1 MLNTLIR
8 LSLAQRAL
16 VLAVSLVL
24 LVLGVKKTIEL
35 PVDVLPDLTKPT
47 VSILTEVP
55 GYAPEEVETLVTIP
69 LENALMGVTGVSRL
83 RSTNDISLSLV
94 FVEFDWGTDIYQ
106 ARQFVQER
114 LTGAVEY
121 LPEGITPYM
130 TPVASLMGDIMMVG
144 VRDPSGKTDPRE
156 LRELADWVIGKRF
169 QSIPGIAEVL
179 SMGGGV
185 KQIQVQPEP
194 EKMLALG
201 VTFEQIRDAASK
213 AVKNTTGGFLTE
225 QDQEIMVRNL
235 AMTTDIVDIG
245 NTVVTHEN
253 DRAIRLSDVATIVWG
268 IEPQRGDAGLGTN
281 LEEFTIDEADDAHE
295 LKGDPGVIINVRKSP
310 GFDTIALTEKVEA
323 VIADLQGT
331 LPDGVQLITVY
342 RQRDFID
349 LAIGNLSEALRDGAV
364 MVAIVL
370 FLFLFNF
377 RVTIITLTAIPLSLA
392 ITILVFDLLNLSVNS
407 MTLGGLAVAIGM
419 VVDDA
424 IVDVENVYRRLRE
437 NAALAAP
444 RPRIEVIA
452 RASAEVRSSI
462 FYATILIILVFLPL
476 LALSGV
482 EGRLFT
488 PIAIATIV
496 SMGAS
501 FVVSLTVIPVL
512 SSFLLKPKGKAVHTD
527 GAVVR
532 FLKGLFSATWLRFSL
547 SQPLVVFAITG
558 ALLAVSYFTYTKM
571 GGAFLPPFR
580 EPTAVI
586 AMTTAPGTSLRTTTQ
601 LSRTAQDL
609 LLQLPGVETVGY
621 RVGRAERGDHVVPVS
636 TVEFDVEFTPEGE
649 ADREQLL
656 KNIRA
661 TMSTIPGTFSAM
673 SGPLAD
679 RVGHMLSGVSAK
691 VAVKIYGPDLE
702 ELRRLGTEVA
712 AIARAIPGLEE
723 ARTEQQAPIPQLRIE
738 VDRERA
744 LAYGVTPGDLNTELA
759 SLMGGEVVS
768 EVYEGQRVYDLVVRL
783 PLEWRENPDRLQNL
797 YIDTQSGQR
806 IPLSYVAEIRNA
818 TGPNTILRENT
829 LRRFVVSINPTTNDL
844 NRVVEQLQRD
854 VTEKLTLPNG
864 YSISF
869 EGEYQA
875 QQAATRTIIIMSS
888 IILLVIVFLLY
899 SYFQSFSFV
908 MLVLTNIPVSL
919 IGAVLYTRFTLDN
932 VSIATLVG
940 FIAIAGIAARNQ
952 IMMISH
958 YLHLMRHEGESFS
971 RQMVV
976 RGTLERLAPVLMT
989 ALSAGIALIPL
1000 ILAAKEPGKEILNPV
1015 AIVIVGGLF
1024 SSTLLGLAITPAVFF
1039 NFCRKAAQRAVDR
1052 NVAACG

>member
-8 LSLAQRAL
+8 LSLAQRSL
-16 VLAVSLVL
+16 VLAVALIL

-114 LTGAVEY
+114 LTGAVEF
-121 LPEGITPYM
+121 LPAGITPYM

-144 VRDPSGKTDPRE
+144 VRDPSGNTNPRE

-185 KQIQVQPEP
+185 KQIQVQPQP
-194 EKMLALG
+194 ERMLALG
-201 VTFEQIRDAASK
+201 VSFEQIRDAASK

-235 AMTTDIVDIG
+235 AMTTDLVEIG

-253 DRAIRLSDVATIVWG
+253 DRAIRLSDVATVVWDV
-268 IEPQRGDAGLGTN
+268 EPQRGDAGLGTN
-281 LEEFTIDEADDAHE
+281 LDRFAIDEADAEE

-323 VIADLQGT
+323 IIEDLQQT
-331 LPDGVQLITVY
+331 LPEGVQLITVY

-349 LAIGNLSEALRDGAV
+349 LAIGNLGEALRDGAL

-392 ITILVFDLLNLSVNS
+392 ITILVFDLLDLSVNS

-444 RPRIEVIA
+444 KPRIEVIA
-452 RASAEVRSSI
+452 QASAEVRSSI

-512 SSFLLKPKGKAVHTD
+512 SSFLLNPKGKQAHGD
-527 GAVVR
+527 GAIVR
-532 FLKGLFSATWLRFSL
+532 FLKGLFSSTWLRFSL
-547 SQPLVVFAITG
+547 SQPLAVFAITG
-558 ALLAVSYFTYTKM
+558 ALLVLSYFTYTKM

-609 LLQLPGVETVGY
+609 LLRLPGVETVGY

-649 ADREQLL
+649 ADRDQLL
-656 KNIRA
+656 KDIRA
-661 TMSTIPGTFSAM
+661 TMGTIPGTFSAM

-691 VAVKIYGPDLE
+691 VAVKIFGPELE

-759 SLMGGEVVS
+759 SLMGGEAVS
-768 EVYEGQRVYDLVVRL
+768 EVFEGQRVYDVVVRL
-783 PLEWRENPDRLQNL
+783 PLEWRENPERLQNL

-806 IPLSYVAEIRNA
+806 IPLSYVAVIRNA

-854 VTEKLTLPNG
+854 VAAKLTLPKG
-864 YSISF
+864 YSVSF

-908 MLVLTNIPVSL
+908 LLVLTNIPVSL

-932 VSIATLVG
+932 ISIATLVG

-958 YLHLMRHEGESFS
+958 YLHLMRHEGENFS
-971 RQMVV
+971 REMVV

-1000 ILAAKEPGKEILNPV
+1000 ILAADEPGKEILNPV

-1039 NFCRKAAQRAVDR
+1039 NFCRKAAQRAVDL